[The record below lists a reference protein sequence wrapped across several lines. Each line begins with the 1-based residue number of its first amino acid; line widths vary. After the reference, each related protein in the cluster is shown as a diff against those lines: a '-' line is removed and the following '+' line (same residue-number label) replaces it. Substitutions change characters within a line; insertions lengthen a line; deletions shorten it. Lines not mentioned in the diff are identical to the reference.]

1 MFFFEIILPFNFI
14 RFFSIYR
21 TQNEI
26 FVHVNQF
33 MFQFL
38 YCSQMNSMPCF
49 SCSSFNHI
57 IRILPI
63 THMESHATTILV
75 IQSFIHLSKSF
86 RSHFRIKRLNHYIQL
101 LMSITHIFLFQ
112 KLHDLQR
119 LFPRVRLFVLMR
131 EKTHVT
137 NTSD

>member
-1 MFFFEIILPFNFI
+1 MFYVFFSKSFFLIILFV
-14 RFFSIYR
+14 FFSIFR

-26 FVHVNQF
+26 FVHVNPF

-112 KLHDLQR
+112 KLHDL
-119 LFPRVRLFVLMR
+119 
-131 EKTHVT
+131 
-137 NTSD
+137 